1 MKIGFYIADLLR
13 NQDEVGLPGLGTFTK
28 VRVPASYDT
37 ESNSFIPPGYHITFN
52 NATVSY
58 NSLTEYISIHKN
70 LSQSSAEYFVN
81 KFTSSLVDL
90 LRTSGFA
97 EIKPLGII
105 RQQDETITFEAGDNA
120 GIAGRFYGLK
130 PVIERKERFFSHEAE
145 ILNEEIVTEQ
155 KEEILEDELDVQE
168 NKGNVLKMVIIGS
181 ILFFFTAAGLLY
193 AFNPTVKNLVSGLF
207 SPATS
212 TESLPTQ
219 DTLNSNMPVVIPDS
233 TIAENETALGDS
245 SLADSSA
252 LSQKSIDAT
261 PDSLIETQ
269 PTYEI
274 IGAGFTKKSEA
285 ENYIKQLAAKGIPA
299 RIAEKIPG
307 RLIKVSLGSFED
319 EQSAQK
325 ELRKLQ
331 KQVTKDAWIYRP
343 KLKKTQ

>member
-1 MKIGFYIADLLR
+1 MDIGFYIADLLR
-13 NQDEVGLPGLGTFTK
+13 NQDEVSLPGLGTFTK
-28 VRVPASYDT
+28 VRVPASYDR

-52 NATVSY
+52 NASVIY
-58 NSLTEYISIHKN
+58 NSLSEYISIHKN

-81 KFTSSLVDL
+81 KFTSTLVDL
-90 LRTSGFA
+90 LQTTGIA

-105 RQQDETITFEAGDNA
+105 RQQDDTVSFEASDN
-120 GIAGRFYGLK
+120 IEISGRFYGLK
-130 PVIERKERFFSHEAE
+130 PVMERKEAFPSHTVE
-145 ILNEEIVTEQ
+145 ILNEEIVAEQ
-155 KEEILEDELDVQE
+155 KEEILEDELVVE
-168 NKGNVLKMVIIGS
+168 ESEGNGLKTIIIGS
-181 ILFFFTAAGLLY
+181 ILLLFIAAGLLY
-193 AFNPTVKNLVSGLF
+193 AYNPAVKNLITGLF
-207 SPATS
+207 SPAAS
-212 TESLPTQ
+212 TESLPVQ
-219 DTLNSNMPVVIPDS
+219 DTLNSSMPVVIPDS
-233 TIAENETALGDS
+233 TIAEDETALGDT

-252 LSQKSIDAT
+252 LSQKSIDAI
-261 PDSLIETQ
+261 PDSLIEIQ

-285 ENYIKQLAAKGIPA
+285 ENYIKQLATKGIPA

-331 KQVTKDAWIYRP
+331 KQVNKDAWIYRP

>member
-1 MKIGFYIADLLR
+1 MDIGFYIADLLR

-28 VRVPASYDT
+28 VRVPALYDRK
-37 ESNSFIPPGYHITFN
+37 SNSFTPPGYHITFN
-52 NATVSY
+52 NTSASY
-58 NSLTEYISIHKN
+58 NSLAEYISIHKN

-90 LRTSGFA
+90 LQTSGFA

-105 RQQDETITFEAGDNA
+105 RQQDETFTFEAADNI

-130 PVIERKERFFSHEAE
+130 PVTERKEGFSSHEAE
-145 ILNEEIVTEQ
+145 ILNKEIVAEQ
-155 KEEILEDELDVQE
+155 KEEVLEDELTLE
-168 NKGNVLKMVIIGS
+168 ESKGNVLKTVIIGS
-181 ILFFFTAAGLLY
+181 ILLLFIIAGLLY
-193 AFNPTVKNLVSGLF
+193 AFNPAVKNLARELF
-207 SPATS
+207 SPAAS
-212 TESLPTQ
+212 NESLGAR
-219 DTLNSNMPVVIPDS
+219 DTINSNMPVVIADS
-233 TIAENETALGDS
+233 TIAETTAVSGDS
-245 SLADSSA
+245 STADSSA
-252 LSQKSIDAT
+252 LTQKSINT
-261 PDSLIETQ
+261 VPDSLIEIQ
-269 PTYEI
+269 PAYEI

-307 RLIKVSLGSFED
+307 RLIKVSLGSFGD